1 MEYFPKVSSSTKR
14 VPREYMTNTEKHG
27 HSMEIQTLG
36 SSPKPTYSPMPT
48 QTYAPP
54 NKNYDKPIHADRTP
68 AYLESFV
75 PLSSTPKPVKVDESA
90 ILLGLTPQV
99 QNKIPDG
106 YELVPL
112 DKLTDEYE
120 IVPWNEVQNV
130 LNVTNLPG
138 LGPQTPIHHNTHHYY
153 PDVRSPPNE
162 IPIIKKKDIEIIKTW
177 YNPPPISPD
186 LPTLYY
192 DGSKW
197 NWYIIDNISI
207 YSITL

>member
-1 MEYFPKVSSSTKR
+1 MWNFWNRKILFVFTGNPSTELDLSQPSEIDLDIQHDMEYFPKVSSSTKR

-120 IVPWNEVQNV
+120 IVPWNEVQKV
-130 LNVTNLPG
+130 
-138 LGPQTPIHHNTHHYY
+138 
-153 PDVRSPPNE
+153 
-162 IPIIKKKDIEIIKTW
+162 
-177 YNPPPISPD
+177 
-186 LPTLYY
+186 
-192 DGSKW
+192 
-197 NWYIIDNISI
+197 
-207 YSITL
+207 